1 MDQRKIY
8 KTIESIAS
16 QKFETEKDMMISVL
30 NQIVGMEDIHV
41 TGGRIWHFD
50 SVTGDYC
57 LLYQTGKVEKIN
69 QDFRVNIKEYPL
81 FELIAKERT
90 VLGNETNQVLRE
102 KGIFKYSASGVGS
115 RIKYMDNP
123 YYEYLLALNSEN
135 IDEDLRLTLSI
146 IATALTSQVKQHR
159 YSLRATNLKADIN
172 KGRELQ
178 KGILP
183 EHEYHFHD
191 YVIFGLSDPAEIVG
205 GDFFDYLEIGTEG
218 DLLGVVLGD
227 AASKGVAAAAEAMYI
242 SGALRMACSFEIKT
256 AALMKRMNTL
266 VNKIFKDEKFASLFY
281 GEFSADTKGLF
292 LYANAGHNPPMFVKE
307 DSNELTTLQPTG
319 PVLGPSPSAKFGI
332 NSINFSL
339 NDVLLIYSDGV
350 TDSMNDKSESF
361 GEERLSNLL
370 IKNKHLSPKEIV
382 YSIFDELIKYSKNG
396 EYSDDKT
403 LVVVK
408 RMP

>member
-16 QKFETEKDMMISVL
+16 QKFKTEKDMMISVL
-30 NQIVGMEDIHV
+30 NQIVEMEDIHV

-50 SVTGDYC
+50 SITGDYR

-115 RIKYMDNP
+115 RVKYMDKP

-183 EHEYHFHD
+183 EHEYQFHD
-191 YVIFGLSDPAEIVG
+191 YVI
-205 GDFFDYLEIGTEG
+205 
-218 DLLGVVLGD
+218 
-227 AASKGVAAAAEAMYI
+227 
-242 SGALRMACSFEIKT
+242 R
-256 AALMKRMNTL
+256 
-266 VNKIFKDEKFASLFY
+266 
-281 GEFSADTKGLF
+281 
-292 LYANAGHNPPMFVKE
+292 FV
-307 DSNELTTLQPTG
+307 
-319 PVLGPSPSAKFGI
+319 
-332 NSINFSL
+332 
-339 NDVLLIYSDGV
+339 
-350 TDSMNDKSESF
+350 
-361 GEERLSNLL
+361 
-370 IKNKHLSPKEIV
+370 
-382 YSIFDELIKYSKNG
+382 
-396 EYSDDKT
+396 
-403 LVVVK
+403 
-408 RMP
+408 